1 MRVLEFRSAV
11 PLFSRMLHRSSVPAN
26 DRGAVACRAGPEPAP
41 DFVRGR
47 PMGRR
52 QAILPGRSTNTRA
65 CWRSVETSLRS
76 VVPLFL
82 ALTVSDAAVFAETR
96 SAEHTASSQTS
107 EPFAQIIDEAAR
119 RFGLPVYWIRAVLE
133 VESAGDVRAR
143 SPKGAMGLMQIMPQ
157 TWAELRLRYQLGN
170 DPYDPHDNILA
181 GAAYLRELHD
191 RFGSPGFLVAY
202 NAGPARYEEHL
213 AGRALPAEAQ
223 AYLARLAPM
232 IGSYLAASRPV
243 ANLRPSAATFFVVMS
258 ESSKNSTSAR
268 LGRTPNR
275 APIAVSAHDVSAIV
289 PQATGL
295 FVARS
300 DMGGER

>member
-1 MRVLEFRSAV
+1 MI
-11 PLFSRMLHRSSVPAN
+11 HRSSVPAN
-26 DRGAVACRAGPEPAP
+26 DRGAVACRAGPEPAQ

-52 QAILPGRSTNTRA
+52 QPTLPRRSRNTAA

-82 ALTVSDAAVFAETR
+82 ALTVSDAAAFAETR

-191 RFGSPGFLVAY
+191 RYGSPGFLVTY

-213 AGRALPAEAQ
+213 AGRALPAETR
-223 AYLARLAPM
+223 AYLQKLAPT
-232 IGSYLAASRPV
+232 IGSDISLCGAV
-243 ANLRPSAATFFVVMS
+243 AGLKPSGATLFAVRS
-258 ESSKNSTSAR
+258 ESLKSTTSAQR
-268 LGRTPNR
+268 GLMLDHT
-275 APIAVSAHDVSAIV
+275 PIAGAAHDISAIV

-295 FVARS
+295 FSASSVA
-300 DMGGER
+300 GGRR